1 MTGAL
6 GLYSL
11 GEGLSGL
18 GVTFGGCIIVLILI
32 WLICFLF
39 SHPKLLGT
47 LVLIGVG
54 WGVYEVV
61 NMVKEDNHKKK
72 YSSEQIVTNNSFK
85 ISDFGISFINNKIKN
100 INLYDWSY
108 QEIIA
113 KDTIYEKYSTS
124 YIIDLYADGND
135 LDTFVYGITDI
146 EALNDSPYLI
156 KYDINKCAV
165 PTLKKFLIEQGF
177 IYSNKN
183 IKEKEW
189 FCEET
194 YYPYDICL
202 KKDDLC
208 VEIDTTSIEGG
219 WANTICN
226 VICVYNL
233 KKYYYVKNDVEEN
246 KHKIEEKEE
255 MIKEQEIL
263 SYLNKN

>member
-61 NMVKEDNHKKK
+61 NMVKEDNHEKK

-85 ISDFGISFINNKIKN
+85 ISDFGISFIDNKIKN

-113 KDTIYEKYSTS
+113 KDTIYKAYSTS

-156 KYDINKCAV
+156 KYDINKRAV

-183 IKEKEW
+183 IKEKG

-208 VEIDTTSIEGG
+208 VEIDTTSIKGEYD
-219 WANTICN
+219 NTTNN
-226 VICVYNL
+226 VVCVYNI
-233 KKYYYVKNDVEEN
+233 KKYYYGYLVV
-246 KHKIEEKEE
+246 
-255 MIKEQEIL
+255 L
-263 SYLNKN
+263 SYSQEYMKAIYMT

>member
-85 ISDFGISFINNKIKN
+85 FQILVFLLLIIRLKISIYMIGVIKK
-100 INLYDWSY
+100 L
-108 QEIIA
+108 
-113 KDTIYEKYSTS
+113 
-124 YIIDLYADGND
+124 
-135 LDTFVYGITDI
+135 
-146 EALNDSPYLI
+146 
-156 KYDINKCAV
+156 
-165 PTLKKFLIEQGF
+165 
-177 IYSNKN
+177 
-183 IKEKEW
+183 
-189 FCEET
+189 
-194 YYPYDICL
+194 
-202 KKDDLC
+202 
-208 VEIDTTSIEGG
+208 
-219 WANTICN
+219 
-226 VICVYNL
+226 
-233 KKYYYVKNDVEEN
+233 
-246 KHKIEEKEE
+246 
-255 MIKEQEIL
+255 
-263 SYLNKN
+263 

>member
-113 KDTIYEKYSTS
+113 KDTIYKKYSTS

-146 EALNDSPYLI
+146 KAF
-156 KYDINKCAV
+156 

-183 IKEKEW
+183 IKEKKW

-208 VEIDTTSIEGG
+208 VEIDTTSMEGG

-233 KKYYYVKNDVEEN
+233 EKYYYVKNDVEEN